1 MPTNFHSTALN
12 FTQLHCRGTCLEVLM
27 EEMGESDLLPGE
39 KMSGKI
45 RLRYQY
51 VTHQHDEFRVQISV
65 KNQDI
70 E

>member
-1 MPTNFHSTALN
+1 
-12 FTQLHCRGTCLEVLM
+12 M